1 MREKKQAKQTQ
12 VKPTNIIGALHINVD
27 DNGQQHLNTEKIFY
41 WRLGM
46 YTKNATSGKKTTV
59 LPALGTI
66 ASVFTQFG
74 RQDVMVVQ
82 TFQSGIDQASQTQ
95 VSHLR
100 RVFTTSD
107 AGSPDKIVSKEY
119 EAYMTKNHLK

>member
-1 MREKKQAKQTQ
+1 MTETKQAKQKQ
-12 VKPTNIIGALHINVD
+12 AKPTNIIGALHINVD
-27 DNGQQHLNTEKIFY
+27 DKGQQHLNTERIFY

-46 YTKNATSGKKTTV
+46 YTKNATTGKKATQ

-82 TFQSGIDQASQTQ
+82 TFQSGVDAASQTQ

-107 AGSPDKIVSKEY
+107 AGSPDPIVTQEY
-119 EAYMTKNHLK
+119 EDYMTKNHLK

>member
-1 MREKKQAKQTQ
+1 MLMIMGSNTSTQ
-12 VKPTNIIGALHINVD
+12 RKFSTGGWECI
-27 DNGQQHLNTEKIFY
+27 Q
-41 WRLGM
+41 
-46 YTKNATSGKKTTV
+46 KNATSGKKTTV

>member
-1 MREKKQAKQTQ
+1 MREKKKATPKQVMPTQ
-12 VKPTNIIGALHINVD
+12 IIGALHINVD

-41 WRLGM
+41 WRMGM
-46 YTKNATSGKKTTV
+46 YTKNATTGKKTAT

-82 TFQSGIDQASQTQ
+82 TFESGVDAASQTQ

-107 AGSPDKIVSKEY
+107 EGSTDQIVQHEY
-119 EAYMTKNHLK
+119 EAYMLKNHLK

>member
-46 YTKNATSGKKTTV
+46 YTKKCH
-59 LPALGTI
+59 I
-66 ASVFTQFG
+66 
-74 RQDVMVVQ
+74 R
-82 TFQSGIDQASQTQ
+82 
-95 VSHLR
+95 
-100 RVFTTSD
+100 
-107 AGSPDKIVSKEY
+107 
-119 EAYMTKNHLK
+119 